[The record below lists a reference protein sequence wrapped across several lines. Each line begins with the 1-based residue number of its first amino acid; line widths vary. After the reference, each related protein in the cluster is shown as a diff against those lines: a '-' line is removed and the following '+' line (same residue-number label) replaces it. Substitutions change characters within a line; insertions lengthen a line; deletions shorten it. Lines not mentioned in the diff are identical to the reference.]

1 MITSIDDKM
10 INRNIRIVGTK
21 SLHKSNRMFMWLL
34 ISPGKFY
41 NYFGGRYLYTPPPP
55 PKYIASE
62 KISPLPQVPL
72 EASLG
77 VPAR

>member
-1 MITSIDDKM
+1 MIASIDDKM
-10 INRNIRIVGTK
+10 INRNIRIFGTK
-21 SLHKSNRMFMWLL
+21 SLYKSNRMFMWLL

-41 NYFGGRYLYTPPPP
+41 NYFGGRYHYP
-55 PKYIASE
+55 PKNIASE

-72 EASLG
+72 KASLG